1 MIQFAPETDI
11 EVDRFEGRVELIRS
25 CKATRFQS
33 LEELLAFLSN
43 ALTEVR
49 GSEELGYQ
57 TVIVSDAQRLFDL
70 AKELK
75 LDTSLTDSGERMPNV
90 GPEQGYVFFPS
101 TLHYRKVTEHLPQ
114 VYDSRP
120 QPGLS

>member
-1 MIQFAPETDI
+1 MIQFAPLTDI
-11 EVDRFEGRVELIRS
+11 EVDRFEGRVELIPS

-57 TVIVSDAQRLFDL
+57 TVIVSDTQRLFDL

-75 LDTSLTDSGERMPNV
+75 LDTSLTDSGERIAKRR
-90 GPEQGYVFFPS
+90 S
-101 TLHYRKVTEHLPQ
+101 
-114 VYDSRP
+114 
-120 QPGLS
+120 